1 MSELFDLIWTFIKI
15 GFFTFGG
22 GYAMVPVLE
31 RELINKKGWITMDE
45 VLDYYTIAQVTPGII
60 AVNISTFVGYKRKGV
75 FGGVIA
81 TLGFILPGTALMI
94 VISVFIKRFAEYPV
108 VQHAFAGIR
117 IAVGALI
124 LDTIR
129 KLLVNLFTA
138 KTKVSAATG
147 ADTPPAQTIGDAD
160 TQPAADNRKLA
171 FSVLA
176 FAAAFVLSAFFSIS
190 ATLVVLAA
198 GWAGFLCFRPAG
210 FRSRGKRG
218 GQ

>member
-1 MSELFDLIWTFIKI
+1 
-15 GFFTFGG
+15 
-22 GYAMVPVLE
+22 
-31 RELINKKGWITMDE
+31 MDE

-60 AVNISTFVGYKRKGV
+60 AVNISTFVGYRRKGI

-147 ADTPPAQTIGDAD
+147 ADTPVQTIGDTAN
-160 TQPAADNRKLA
+160 TTAADNRKLA

-190 ATLVVLAA
+190 AALVVLAA

-210 FRSRGKRG
+210 FRSREKRG
-218 GQ
+218 EQ